1 MTRKIILVVI
11 SILLS
16 GCSHYWWGYD
26 DYDDCNTCGGN
37 GMSQVVVQPPMAAQK
52 PEPRQESLQP
62 TLQPIVIR
70 VTGYGALDT
79 TRKAASERKLLMAM
93 RASKLDAYRA
103 LAERVYGTQV
113 FGSSKVQDIVM
124 ENDQLRTIVDSN
136 IRGAKVISVNRLK
149 GGGYETIV
157 EMVISP
163 SLRKCLAKGSSY
175 NNVCSMLVGSAGP
188 GMTQTPSATDSA
200 DHGGGLFYLH

>member
-1 MTRKIILVVI
+1 MTRKIIVVTI

-16 GCSHYWWGYD
+16 GCSHYWWGGYH
-26 DYDDCNTCGGN
+26 DYDDCNTCGAN
-37 GMSQVVVQPPMAAQK
+37 AVPQLAVQPSMTAQTPAPK
-52 PEPRQESLQP
+52 QES
-62 TLQPIVIR
+62 LQPIVIR

-163 SLRKCLAKGSSY
+163 GLRRCLANGPSY
-175 NNVCSMLVGSAGP
+175 NNVCSMLVGSADHS
-188 GMTQTPSATDSA
+188 MTEKRPVTDSA